1 MKNQILE
8 TLRQW
13 TSGFSESQ
21 LSDMADIAI
30 ANGDDN
36 KSLWSAIREVT
47 LRDNPNALDLS
58 KQFVGGVGLMVRREI
73 VALPILSSTLGHP
86 FCSGNQFSGKMRD
99 LGSRVAISIIAFPT

>member
-13 TSGFSESQ
+13 TKGFSESQ
-21 LSDMADIAI
+21 LSDMADICI
-30 ANGDDN
+30 ANGNDN

-58 KQFVGGVGLMVRREI
+58 K
-73 VALPILSSTLGHP
+73 
-86 FCSGNQFSGKMRD
+86 K
-99 LGSRVAISIIAFPT
+99 